1 MLSNNRCIVEC
12 RKFSPN
18 IFNKNKC
25 TGCFGKRE
33 EHNAAALDHNRVSRT
48 PYRTDNKSKHF
59 LISFI
64 SFIKISFLIKFKVLA
79 NKIAPWKI

>member
-1 MLSNNRCIVEC
+1 MLSNNRCIAEC

-64 SFIKISFLIKFKVLA
+64 SYKNIFIKSWA
-79 NKIAPWKI
+79 T

>member
-1 MLSNNRCIVEC
+1 MMSNNRCIAEC

-33 EHNAAALDHNRVSRT
+33 EHNAAALDHNRVSKD
-48 PYRTDNKSKHF
+48 DNKSF
-59 LISFI
+59 FFVLFPFRLLICE
-64 SFIKISFLIKFKVLA
+64 
-79 NKIAPWKI
+79 

>member
-1 MLSNNRCIVEC
+1 MLSNNRCIAEC

-33 EHNAAALDHNRVSRT
+33 EHNAAALDHNRVSGS
-48 PYRTDNKSKHF
+48 DN
-59 LISFI
+59 ISFI
-64 SFIKISFLIKFKVLA
+64 YFLCAPFVSFFARLI
-79 NKIAPWKI
+79 

>member
-1 MLSNNRCIVEC
+1 MLSNNRCIAEC

-33 EHNAAALDHNRVSRT
+33 EHNAAALDHNRVSG
-48 PYRTDNKSKHF
+48 TDN
-59 LISFI
+59 ISFI
-64 SFIKISFLIKFKVLA
+64 YFFLSAVRSFCFHINSLHLFI
-79 NKIAPWKI
+79 